1 MARYRRGTLS
11 DADRFAASAVSIL
24 VGSGAA
30 LATFYLTRLFLS
42 REELPGC
49 RRTDAAEVGVLEEP
63 SRPALSDGRSSGS
76 GGAS

>member
-11 DADRFAASAVSIL
+11 DGDRWAASAVSIL

-30 LATFYLTRLFLS
+30 LATYYLTRLFLS
-42 REELPGC
+42 REELPG
-49 RRTDAAEVGVLEEP
+49 RRIDAADLGALEEP
-63 SRPALSDGRSSGS
+63 SRPALGDGRSSGS